1 MSYDYAFKFILVGDT
16 AVGKTS
22 ILSRF
27 LNGTF
32 NRQNDITIGVEFGE
46 RTTTVNG
53 QAIKLQVWDTAG
65 QEDFRSMTRQYYRSA
80 AAALLVYDCTRPETF
95 KNISRWADD
104 VRTNGNRS
112 VILVLICN
120 KIDMVERRVVS
131 RNDGLKLA
139 KEHDMLYVETSA
151 KSNQNIEEAFLRP
164 TVSILDRIDTGII
177 KVGGEENG
185 IKIDPAKRRT
195 LAQQKESKCC
205 EC

>member
-27 LNGTF
+27 LKGTF

-46 RTTTVNG
+46 RTISVNN
-53 QAIKLQVWDTAG
+53 QTIKLQVWDTAG

-95 KNISRWADD
+95 KNIIRWVED
-104 VRTNGNRS
+104 VRSNGNRS

-120 KIDMVERRVVS
+120 KIDMAERRVVS

-139 KEHDMLYVETSA
+139 KEQDLLYIETSA
-151 KSNQNIEEAFLRP
+151 KSDQNIE
-164 TVSILDRIDTGII
+164 
-177 KVGGEENG
+177 
-185 IKIDPAKRRT
+185 
-195 LAQQKESKCC
+195 
-205 EC
+205 